1 MPQPKPGLS
10 ATLTQTV
17 TDAMTARYVGSG
29 SVGVFATPQL
39 ALLLEKAAVAALQG
53 HLPPEQTSVGTALH
67 IEHLAPTPPGM
78 TVTATATLTAVEGRK
93 LIFRLEARDEV
104 EPIARGTHTRFLV
117 NQKTFAQKAKAKRPP
132 A

>member
-1 MPQPKPGLS
+1 MPQLKPGLS

-17 TDAMTARYVGSG
+17 TDAMTARRVGSG
-29 SVGVFATPQL
+29 AVAVFATPEL

-53 HLPPEQTSVGTALH
+53 HLPPEQTSVGTALR

-78 TVTATATLTAVEGRK
+78 AVTATATLTAVEGRK
-93 LIFRLEARDEV
+93 LTFQLEARDEV
-104 EPIARGTHTRFLV
+104 ETIARGTHTRFLV
-117 NQKTFAQKAKAKRPP
+117 NQKAFAQKAKAKISP